1 MIMTAAQVEQRANR
15 DVVDWAHERLGLAY
29 GDIGRAT
36 SAHER
41 TVLRWKSGQTLAS
54 PRHRERIEMLRE
66 LRHLMDAVFADPEQ
80 GRAWLYTSV
89 PALRG
94 RTPISYLRAGR
105 VRQVAQVLATFH
117 SGAFV

>member
-1 MIMTAAQVEQRANR
+1 MSPIQIEQRANR
-15 DVVDWAHERLGLAY
+15 EVIDWAHDSLGLGY
-29 GDIGRAT
+29 GVIGRAT

-54 PRHRERIEMLRE
+54 PRHRERIEQLRE
-66 LRHLMDAVFADPEQ
+66 LRHLMGEVFADPDQ

-105 VRQVAQVLATFH
+105 VRAVVEVLATFH

>member
-1 MIMTAAQVEQRANR
+1 VSPIQIEQRANR
-15 DVVDWAHERLGLAY
+15 EVIDWAHDKLGLGYAV
-29 GDIGRAT
+29 IGRAT

-41 TVLRWKSGQTLAS
+41 TVLRWKSGQTMAS
-54 PRHRERIEMLRE
+54 ARHREGIEHLRE
-66 LRHLMDAVFADPEQ
+66 LRHLMSEVFADAEAS
-80 GRAWLYTSV
+80 RTWLFTSV

-105 VRQVAQVLATFH
+105 VKAVLQVLATFH